1 MLHDDLLAVLNF
13 MYHGEVLVAKD
24 RLQSFL
30 QTAEILQVSGL
41 IGCTDFSIKSTARS
55 IVKHKMKDTDDSHV
69 TNKRSKTTS
78 KIKKCLDSSPKKSCG
93 ISKEKI
99 SGPRTGS
106 AQEDKFELVCVD
118 KIKTEINEEELHLDI
133 NDNGFSINAG
143 DKTSILESVLEAK
156 ECSSILERSLTSQA
170 NTGEV
175 KFYFIHSYIIL

>member
-1 MLHDDLLAVLNF
+1 

-55 IVKHKMKDTDDSHV
+55 IVKHKTKDMDDPHI

-78 KIKKCLDSSPKKSCG
+78 KIKKCLDSSPKKSCST
-93 ISKEKI
+93 SKEKI
-99 SGPRTGS
+99 SGPRTDTI
-106 AQEDKFELVCVD
+106 QEDKFELVCVD
-118 KIKTEINEEELHLDI
+118 KIKTEINEELQLDI
-133 NDNGFSINAG
+133 NDNGFSINTG

-156 ECSSILERSLTSQA
+156 ECSSILERSLTSQT

-175 KFYFIHSYIIL
+175 KIN